1 MRIEVINKELQT
13 FGKNLKAKGINY
25 DMVVALDNNEKVGIN
40 MDDVELIPENK
51 YEKMI
56 VSHIDMLK
64 IKLEKEISPALYMAL
79 LNCIE
84 EKIGGKL
91 ENIELLNDSYSI
103 SKRGIWEKK
112 LILVV
117 NDSIP
122 LDINIIGQKY
132 AEEFSIT
139 FKDITLEQFI
149 EGCKENIDHL
159 ENEIAESLNSIERY
173 KKNLQKLLTVGTDGS
188 QTKIRRLAANG

>member
-64 IKLEKEISPALYMAL
+64 IKLEKEMSPALYMAL

-149 EGCKENIDHL
+149 DGCKENIAYL
-159 ENEIAESLNSIERY
+159 ENEIAEREKSIERY
-173 KKNLQKLLTVGTDGS
+173 RKNLQKLLTVGIDGS

>member
-25 DMVVALDNNEKVGIN
+25 DMVVALDNDEKIGIN

-64 IKLEKEISPALYMAL
+64 IKLEKEVSSALYIAL

-84 EKIGGKL
+84 ERIGGRL
-91 ENIELLNDSYSI
+91 QNIELLNDSYNI
-103 SKRGIWEKK
+103 NKRGIWEKK
-112 LILVV
+112 LILIV
-117 NDSIP
+117 NGNIP
-122 LDINIIGQKY
+122 LDIKIVGQKY

-139 FKDITLEQFI
+139 FKDITLMQFI
-149 EGCKENIDHL
+149 EGCKENIAHL
-159 ENEIAESLNSIERY
+159 ENEIAEREMSIERY
-173 KKNLQKLLTVGTDGS
+173 KKNLKKLLTVGIDVDQVKS
-188 QTKIRRLAANG
+188 KRLAANG

>member
-1 MRIEVINKELQT
+1 MRIEVINKGLQT

-91 ENIELLNDSYSI
+91 ENIELLNDGYSI

-117 NDSIP
+117 NDSVP

-139 FKDITLEQFI
+139 FKDINLEQFI
-149 EGCKENIDHL
+149 DGCKENIAHL
-159 ENEIAESLNSIERY
+159 ESEIAERENSIERY
-173 KKNLQKLLTVGTDGS
+173 KKNLQKLLTVGIDGS